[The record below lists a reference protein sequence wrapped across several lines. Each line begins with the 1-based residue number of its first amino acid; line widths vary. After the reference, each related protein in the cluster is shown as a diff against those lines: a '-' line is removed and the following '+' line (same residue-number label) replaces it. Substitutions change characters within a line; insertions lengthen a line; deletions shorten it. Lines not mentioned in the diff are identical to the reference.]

1 MSNRWPNKDP
11 DEVLDYSIDW
21 SRFLRSPAT
30 IQSVEWFV
38 DDENRV
44 KTTFTPVNVVNGL
57 QAVATTNT
65 QTVAT
70 VVLGLGI
77 TNQTYKLYCRM
88 SDTQGLTAERVV
100 LLPIKE
106 R

>member
-30 IQSVEWFV
+30 IQSVQWFV
-38 DDENRV
+38 DDEDRV
-44 KTTFTPVNVVNGL
+44 KTAFTPVNVVNGL

-65 QTVAT
+65 PTVAT
-70 VVLGLGI
+70 IVLGLG
-77 TNQTYKLYCRM
+77 TANRTYRLHCRM
-88 SDTQGLTAERVV
+88 SDTQGRIAERVV